1 MNRPPRSA
9 VQSSGQSERPQ
20 LTEEEVFEDVGLN
33 DDPKLL
39 PKKKR
44 IFSRFGDN
52 HEMSQSTE
60 NSRPNS
66 SHRGFH
72 IPGRKRGHSG
82 QGAELGKIDR
92 TPPKLEDDGIINW
105 FHWFAHSCVSSC
117 LALLGCRSQ
126 GEGSRECP
134 VMGYVISL
142 SGAYER
148 RWSFWDT
155 TIAMKNWRQ
164 KCHLNHFLSSCIVP
178 FPDKFQTT
186 TKPLSLRLSNKSA
199 KLL

>member
-1 MNRPPRSA
+1 MRPDGSTTPRQSLESSMNRPSRSG
-9 VQSSGQSERPQ
+9 VRNSGQSDRPQ
-20 LTEEEVFEDVGLN
+20 LTEEHIFEDVGLN

-52 HEMSQSTE
+52 HEMPPSTE

-92 TPPKLEDDGIINW
+92 PPPKLEDDGII
-105 FHWFAHSCVSSC
+105 
-117 LALLGCRSQ
+117 R
-126 GEGSRECP
+126 
-134 VMGYVISL
+134 
-142 SGAYER
+142 
-148 RWSFWDT
+148 
-155 TIAMKNWRQ
+155 
-164 KCHLNHFLSSCIVP
+164 
-178 FPDKFQTT
+178 
-186 TKPLSLRLSNKSA
+186 
-199 KLL
+199 